1 MNMSDV
7 NYSIENSLRP
17 NGNEVIM
24 GVDEVGRGPWAGP
37 VTACAVIL
45 DPDNIPVG
53 LNDSKKLTPKRRFV
67 LFEEIMTSSILSYV
81 HVDVDEI
88 DEINILQATMR
99 TMHRSIKDVIKQ
111 SNKENYLL
119 LIDGNYFRPVTYV
132 SEECEI
138 NHINYETIKGGD
150 NLYCSIAAASIL
162 AKVDRDKYI
171 DELCENNPY
180 LIENYSINTNKG
192 YAAKKHRD
200 GIEQHGISPYHRK
213 TYGICK
219 RFS

>member
-1 MNMSDV
+1 MSNTLIISYNNDI
-7 NYSIENSLRP
+7 NIYEI
-17 NGNEVIM
+17 
-24 GVDEVGRGPWAGP
+24 GVDEAGRGPLLGRVYA
-37 VTACAVIL
+37 AAVIL
-45 DPDNIPVG
+45 PNDNFNFSI
-53 LNDSKKLTPKRRFV
+53 LKDSKKF
-67 LFEEIMTSSILSYV
+67 SSKKKLLEAYDYIKENALYYSVNYA
-81 HVDVDEI
+81 DESII

>member
-1 MNMSDV
+1 MSNTLIISYNNDI
-7 NYSIENSLRP
+7 NIYEI
-17 NGNEVIM
+17 
-24 GVDEVGRGPWAGP
+24 GVDEAGRGPLLGRVYA
-37 VTACAVIL
+37 AAVIL
-45 DPDNIPVG
+45 PNDNFNFSI
-53 LNDSKKLTPKRRFV
+53 LNDSKKF
-67 LFEEIMTSSILSYV
+67 SSKKKLLEAYDYIKENALYYSVNYA
-81 HVDVDEI
+81 DESII

>member
-1 MNMSDV
+1 MSNTLIISYNNDINV
-7 NYSIENSLRP
+7 YEI
-17 NGNEVIM
+17 
-24 GVDEVGRGPWAGP
+24 GVDEAGRGPLLGRVYA
-37 VTACAVIL
+37 AAVIL
-45 DPDNIPVG
+45 PNDNFNFSI
-53 LNDSKKLTPKRRFV
+53 LKDSKKF
-67 LFEEIMTSSILSYV
+67 SSKKKLLEAYDYIKENALYYSVNYA
-81 HVDVDEI
+81 DESII

>member
-1 MNMSDV
+1 MSNTLIISYNNDINV
-7 NYSIENSLRP
+7 YEI
-17 NGNEVIM
+17 
-24 GVDEVGRGPWAGP
+24 GVDEAGRGPLLGRVYA
-37 VTACAVIL
+37 AAVIL
-45 DPDNIPVG
+45 PNDNFNFSI
-53 LNDSKKLTPKRRFV
+53 LKDSKKF
-67 LFEEIMTSSILSYV
+67 SSKKKLLEAYDYIKENALYYSVNYA
-81 HVDVDEI
+81 DESII

-200 GIEQHGISPYHRK
+200 GIEEHGISPYHRK